1 MAPSSASPEGRS
13 GQATRGVQALSRA
26 FEILEHMADA
36 GGELSLS
43 ELTEVTE
50 LPMPTVH
57 RLVRSLVNEGYV
69 RQAAS
74 RRYALGPQLI
84 RLGDTASRLLGRWAR
99 PYLTELAETL
109 GETTNMA
116 LLDGDEVVYVAQAPS
131 KHSMRMFTEVGR
143 RVLPHCTAVGKALL
157 AQLPPGEADALL
169 ARTGL
174 PAQTPHTIT
183 DPAELLK
190 QLKQIRVQGWAMDD
204 GEQELGVQCIA
215 VPVVGAPERS
225 AISVSG
231 PEGRITEAVRERIVP
246 SLQRTAG
253 DLAQSLT
260 YNDTNAT
267 SAK

>member
-1 MAPSSASPEGRS
+1 MASTSASRG
-13 GQATRGVQALSRA
+13 GQSTRGVQALSRA
-26 FEILEHMADA
+26 FEILEHLADA

-43 ELTEVTE
+43 ELTEITE

-57 RLVRSLVNEGYV
+57 RLVRTLVNEGYV
-69 RQAAS
+69 RQAPS

-99 PYLTELAETL
+99 PYLTELVETV

-157 AQLPPGEADALL
+157 AQLPAGEADAIL

-183 DPAELLK
+183 DPAELLE
-190 QLKQIRVQGWAMDD
+190 QLERIRAQGYAVDD
-204 GEQELGVQCIA
+204 GEQELGVKCIA

-231 PEGRITEAVRERIVP
+231 PEGRLSEAARARIVP
-246 SLQRTAG
+246 DLQRAAG
-253 DLAQSLT
+253 ELADSLA
-260 YNDTNAT
+260 YAGA
-267 SAK
+267 SP

>member
-1 MAPSSASPEGRS
+1 MAPTGASRDR
-13 GQATRGVQALSRA
+13 QAAAPRGVQALTRA
-26 FEILEHMADA
+26 FEILEHLADA
-36 GGELSLS
+36 GGEMSLS
-43 ELTEVTE
+43 ELTRVTD

-57 RLVRSLVNEGYV
+57 RLVRTLVGEGYV

-99 PYLTELAETL
+99 PYLTQLAETI

-143 RVLPHCTAVGKALL
+143 RVLPHCTAVGKVLL
-157 AQLPPGEADALL
+157 AQLSPAEADAVLG
-169 ARTGL
+169 RTGL

-183 DPAELLK
+183 DPAELLA
-190 QLKQIRVQGWAMDD
+190 QLKNVRAQGYAMDD

-231 PEGRITEAVRERIVP
+231 PEGRLTESVRERVVP
-246 SLQRTAG
+246 VLQRTAA
-253 DLAQSLT
+253 DLATSLT
-260 YNDTNAT
+260 YGHA
-267 SAK
+267 SG

>member
-1 MAPSSASPEGRS
+1 MAPTSASRD
-13 GQATRGVQALSRA
+13 GQSTRGVQALSRA
-26 FEILEHMADA
+26 FEILEHLADA

-43 ELTEVTE
+43 ELTVVTE

-57 RLVRSLVNEGYV
+57 RLVRTLVTEGYV
-69 RQAAS
+69 RQAPS

-99 PYLTELAETL
+99 PYLTELVETI

-143 RVLPHCTAVGKALL
+143 RVLPHSTAVGKALL
-157 AQLPPGEADALL
+157 AQLPPAQADAILG
-169 ARTGL
+169 RTGL

-183 DPAELLK
+183 DPAELLN
-190 QLKQIRVQGWAMDD
+190 QLEQVRARGYAVDV
-204 GEQELGVQCIA
+204 GEQELGVKCIA
-215 VPVVGAPERS
+215 VPVIGAPERS

-231 PEGRITEAVRERIVP
+231 PEGRLSETARARIVP
-246 SLQRTAG
+246 DLQRAAG
-253 DLAQSLT
+253 ELADSLA
-260 YNDTNAT
+260 YADA
-267 SAK
+267 SA